1 LVVMEVDDRI
11 GRRHRGIDGGRNNG
25 IQGNNNGS
33 EGSEPTEEDL
43 KCFNDYE
50 KEMKCSLSTDRL
62 KSCSGYK
69 LNISRNVFNMFQEMY
84 ACIFE
89 RSHNSDKC
97 ECRINVK
104 GFVITE
110 IFTTT
115 LLEGSNVLL
124 SKTSKTEDFIK
135 PKTPVL
141 SVQKTENG
149 NFYVTWDDQY
159 KLGGRHFL
167 EDLKI
172 NLAYGIK
179 GELEKISKTVPNTV
193 GSFEIVGKNLQPNT
207 NYVLT
212 ATMSTGYNDHS
223 ISSDQSTPAE
233 FTTCKSIYIC
243 LKVIIVTVLIV
254 LDNPYKFIHVLQ
266 PHPQMK

>member
-1 LVVMEVDDRI
+1 MFPRFLKCQI
-11 GRRHRGIDGGRNNG
+11 ISALICHAFCY
-25 IQGNNNGS
+25 
-33 EGSEPTEEDL
+33 EPTEEDL

-159 KLGGRHFL
+159 KLGGSHFL

-179 GELEKISKTVPNTV
+179 GELEKVRKMIFLYGILSADIKSSLYIVVINIIYYSNNILFSFQFKHIKYYIYECNKMCIS
-193 GSFEIVGKNLQPNT
+193 I
-207 NYVLT
+207 
-212 ATMSTGYNDHS
+212 TGLG
-223 ISSDQSTPAE
+223 
-233 FTTCKSIYIC
+233 
-243 LKVIIVTVLIV
+243 LKFHIRW
-254 LDNPYKFIHVLQ
+254 Y
-266 PHPQMK
+266 